1 MMESVSCEKVDKG
14 LDTGIYDSEEGNHL
28 LCSKDTEEILMIH
41 NIGTLA
47 TCSADSIEPSM
58 LKREM
63 GVDFPTDSPV
73 TASDFGK
80 FSLHVGE
87 EPPFFLIIT
96 IMVNFN

>member
-1 MMESVSCEKVDKG
+1 MMECVSCEKVDKG

-58 LKREM
+58 L
-63 GVDFPTDSPV
+63 T
-73 TASDFGK
+73 
-80 FSLHVGE
+80 
-87 EPPFFLIIT
+87 
-96 IMVNFN
+96 